1 MESFKLIR
9 LLGEGG
15 FGKTFLAQVLD
26 ERLKSET
33 GEFIALKLPLNK
45 EREEGLVK
53 ELITNALFNLKLR
66 GIKHPNVVSYL
77 GFSRFKEHY
86 GMMMEYV
93 EGKSLRQELSEKKI
107 LSVDSALAIAEG
119 ILSGLAYAHKVGL
132 IHRDINPSNILI
144 KSDGVAKLTDF
155 GISNIL
161 GDTESRYGRMGTGT
175 FAYMPKECVKKGY
188 KEGFYSDTYSF
199 GATLYEMV
207 TGRLPFVGMSGM
219 EIKNMI
225 LYQQPAPPIFLN
237 PEVGERLSAI
247 ILASLAKEP
256 EQRFQTAEEFL
267 GFIKEYRE
275 NEKDI
280 DRYMNRMEEKKE
292 PPKKRMFVPTGGWGE
307 EEQVI

>member
-1 MESFKLIR
+1 MENFKLIR

-26 ERLKSET
+26 ERLRSET
-33 GEFIALKLPLNK
+33 GEFVALKIPLNK
-45 EREEGLVK
+45 EREEGLIK

-77 GFSRFKEHY
+77 GFSKFKEHY

-93 EGKSLRQELSEKKI
+93 DGKSLRQEMAEKKV
-107 LSVDSALAIAEG
+107 LSVESALAIAEG

-144 KSDGVAKLTDF
+144 ASNGVAKLIDF

-207 TGRLPFVGMSGM
+207 TGRLPFVGMSGI
-219 EIKNMI
+219 EIKKMI
-225 LYQQPAPPIFLN
+225 LEQRPAPPIFLN
-237 PEVGERLSAI
+237 QEVGEGLSAI
-247 ILASLAKEP
+247 ILVSLSKEP

-267 GFIKEYRE
+267 EIIKEYRE
-275 NEKDI
+275 KGKDA
-280 DRYMNRMEEKKE
+280 DRYIYRAEEKKE

-307 EEQVI
+307 EE